1 MRPLLVVLA
10 PVLLLFASVEADAQ
24 QPAAAAATFVVHVD
38 AQGSLSVAG
47 DATPL
52 DDSSVVAQAAAALNR
67 DGDMLLVVEASSD
80 APYQGVVRAAQ
91 LLQQAGA
98 RKISFHTSAPTQ
110 Q

>member
-1 MRPLLVVLA
+1 LF
-10 PVLLLFASVEADAQ
+10 FASVEAGAQ

-38 AQGSLSVAG
+38 EQGSLSVAG
-47 DATPL
+47 DPTPL
-52 DDSSVVAQAAAALNR
+52 DDASVVAQAAAALNR
-67 DGDMLLVVEASSD
+67 DADTQLVVEASSD

-91 LLQQAGA
+91 LLQQSGA